1 MSIEQK
7 MCKEKIFQLQSML
20 NVIGCINQWFAFWYF
35 VSGLDIQLE
44 QSENDNPVHTQKK
57 KVAGCKIRQDIYCF
71 FFRKI
76 IIRTRGSVVKASSR
90 ESGDLGLIPAGR

>member
-57 KVAGCKIRQDIYCF
+57 KLQVAKYDKTYTVF
-71 FFRKI
+71 FF
-76 IIRTRGSVVKASSR
+76 
-90 ESGDLGLIPAGR
+90 GRS